1 LGLGL
6 VMPTMTV
13 ALQNAADPRDMGVAT
28 ATSAFFRS
36 LGAVVGVAMSGGILA
51 MRLKSQLATSALS
64 GQLDAPTLLSAGV
77 QQIAH
82 MPAALALGV
91 TGFYRLAIGTTFLFG
106 GAIIAIAFVVVLFLP
121 ELPLKSA
128 AAKAVPQ
135 GD

>member
-1 LGLGL
+1 
-6 VMPTMTV
+6 
-13 ALQNAADPRDMGVAT
+13 MGVAT

-51 MRLKSQLATSALS
+51 IRLKSLLAASALS
-64 GQLDAPTLLSAGV
+64 GQLDAPTLLSSGV
-77 QQIAH
+77 TQIAQ
-82 MPAALALGV
+82 MPAALASGV

-128 AAKAVPQ
+128 ASKPAVQ
-135 GD
+135 AD